1 MTMFTKELQYPT
13 FVASAL
19 DLLASQ
25 PQEPILGDFAPPHE
39 RVLASSVR
47 HLLQGPRFSHMDDP
61 ATMLLT
67 DAWRRLERSGVLETR
82 LLGRATEPLDPSES
96 VTWLQ
101 KVART

>member
-1 MTMFTKELQYPT
+1 
-13 FVASAL
+13 
-19 DLLASQ
+19 
-25 PQEPILGDFAPPHE
+25 
-39 RVLASSVR
+39 
-47 HLLQGPRFSHMDDP
+47 MDDP